1 MEASFKLKITKARV
15 AGWGETLAGVV
26 MRARNERDR
35 RARRG
40 HYFLRDL
47 AGFADIERLLATD
60 ITGEQLSPDADDP
73 ADAAGEL
80 PMSETEKT
88 KAEKPEARP
97 TDDGYVSP
105 PPSKKKIIEPEVSR
119 ASHYS

>member
-1 MEASFKLKITKARV
+1 
-15 AGWGETLAGVV
+15 
-26 MRARNERDR
+26 MRARNWRDR

-40 HYFLRDL
+40 HYALRDL
-47 AGFADIERLLATD
+47 AGFADIECLLATD
-60 ITGEQLSPDADDP
+60 ITGEQLSPDADDDDP
-73 ADAAGEL
+73 ADAAAEL

-88 KAEKPEARP
+88 KAEKPETRP